1 MSASAAPAERRF
13 YAAGLLSSPGAKAW
27 WAFSAS
33 TGLVAVLLLV
43 LPGQKRYRA
52 ALTLG
57 IVCVLGFTLGCNSY
71 NNGGGGGPVAT
82 TTALS
87 VTPATKNPTNATIT
101 ITPYSGAAVQ
111 GSATLIDFS
120 AGTNTQVPLNNGVGL
135 VNLSLP
141 AMGTHSLQA
150 SYLGS
155 TADAASKSGTLNV
168 TITGGPQAA
177 TITGTSGSTT
187 ANATINITIN

>member
-1 MSASAAPAERRF
+1 MSAFAVPAERRF
-13 YAAGLLSSPGAKAW
+13 YAAGLLSSPGAKGW

-33 TGLVAVLLLV
+33 TGLVALLLLV
-43 LPGQKRYRA
+43 LPGRKRYRA

-71 NNGGGGGPVAT
+71 NNNNGGPVAT

-87 VTPATKNPTNATIT
+87 VTPATKNATNATIT

-111 GSATLIDFS
+111 GSASLNDLS
-120 AGTNTQVPLNNGVGL
+120 SGTSTQVPLNNGVGL
-135 VNLSLP
+135 ANLTLGTP
-141 AMGTHSLQA
+141 GTHSLQA
-150 SYLGS
+150 NYGGS
-155 TADAASKSGTLNV
+155 TADAASKSGMLNV
-168 TITGGPQAA
+168 TLTGGPQAA